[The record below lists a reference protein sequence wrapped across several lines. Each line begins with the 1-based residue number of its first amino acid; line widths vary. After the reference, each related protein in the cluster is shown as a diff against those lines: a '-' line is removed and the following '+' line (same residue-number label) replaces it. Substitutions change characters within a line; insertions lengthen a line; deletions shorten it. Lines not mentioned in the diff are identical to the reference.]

1 MLGVNLAY
9 YYIVIMM
16 VPELSHNTEIPL
28 TRLQPGQCAVV
39 RRVENE
45 SEDADRL
52 KMLGVC
58 VGRRVEV
65 VRAGD
70 PLIIRIFSSRIGISS
85 SLAEGVWLELC
96 SPGRCAMKT
105 PAGS

>member
-1 MLGVNLAY
+1 
-9 YYIVIMM
+9 
-16 VPELSHNTEIPL
+16 
-28 TRLQPGQCAVV
+28 
-39 RRVENE
+39 
-45 SEDADRL
+45 
-52 KMLGVC
+52 MLGVC